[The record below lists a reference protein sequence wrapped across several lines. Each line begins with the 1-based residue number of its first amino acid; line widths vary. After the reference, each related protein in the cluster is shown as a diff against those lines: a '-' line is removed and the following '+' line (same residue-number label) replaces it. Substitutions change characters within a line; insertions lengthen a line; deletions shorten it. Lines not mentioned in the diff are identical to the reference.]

1 MMNLML
7 HSLQPSHGA
16 VNFILAQL
24 YTGVNTIF
32 SVSIF
37 QDQAG
42 ADEAIRTAADWVKQH
57 PAALVEGPLEITAGE
72 VQTYKTK

>member
-24 YTGVNTIF
+24 YTGLDSTYHDDQEE
-32 SVSIF
+32 SIR
-37 QDQAG
+37 DG
-42 ADEAIRTAADWVKQH
+42 AQ
-57 PAALVEGPLEITAGE
+57 E
-72 VQTYKTK
+72 VWM